1 MSLPYSTKGPFEG
14 SRDCL
19 ASICI
24 LTHVPAAS
32 VKLKAVQIIH
42 GMTLIRKWP
51 ETGEAE
57 KKMWVSLLALT

>member
-1 MSLPYSTKGPFEG
+1 
-14 SRDCL
+14 L
-19 ASICI
+19 AGICI

-32 VKLKAVQIIH
+32 VKSKAVQIIIH

-51 ETGEAE
+51 ETEEAE